1 MIFTHICETYG
12 NFITVKQSELA
23 KEFNL
28 DTSSVSTYV
37 KRLVDNGLLAR
48 DKLITPTLRVM
59 PTPEGMRLYRQDHE
73 PRTFMKIPVK
83 ISIEGIDAF
92 HELDPRATIMML
104 RFFLLISETGAAGM
118 YMNRLTLRYGLDR
131 HTTQKAVKRLIN
143 LDLIEM
149 EEFSH
154 LKKRLKLTEEG
165 WNLLTKMSCT

>member
-1 MIFTHICETYG
+1 M
-12 NFITVKQSELA
+12 SL
-23 KEFNL
+23 
-28 DTSSVSTYV
+28 
-37 KRLVDNGLLAR
+37 
-48 DKLITPTLRVM
+48 
-59 PTPEGMRLYRQDHE
+59 
-73 PRTFMKIPVK
+73 KIPVK
-83 ISIEGIDAF
+83 ISIEGVDAF

-118 YMNRLTLRYGLDR
+118 YMNRLTLMYGLDR